1 MGGRELSHE
10 KGRGQDFDGSGCGGE
25 SRGLEWGLNSR
36 RASVCVVLRWVPQ
49 CLPGTWRLYS
59 LFLALIVSAVRGCSV
74 AINRCFGTKLA
85 GGGGR
90 CQGLQK
96 EDNSLF

>member
-36 RASVCVVLRWVPQ
+36 RASICVVLRWVPQ
-49 CLPGTWRLYS
+49 CLPGTWRLYY

-85 GGGGR
+85 GGEER